1 MREIEGFEARV
12 RRLRRIPA
20 DEMRTR
26 DGRGALVAA
35 VARSFLGAPYL
46 ARPLERPGPE
56 RLVVNVSAFDCVTY
70 VETVLAL
77 ARVLSP
83 DGASTDAFVRALEYI
98 RYRGGRI
105 DGYASRLHYF
115 TDWIRDNRAK
125 GVICDLTPQIGGAPW
140 DKRVDYMTAHR
151 DRYPPLADDETFRR
165 MASVESELTA
175 MPKHHLPR
183 ERVRAQEDLILDGD
197 ILAVTAAQPGMDV
210 LHVGFALRRRGRV
223 HLLHASETA
232 GRVDVSPETLHRYLH
247 RRQSRT
253 GLLIAR
259 ACGDERE

>member
-1 MREIEGFEARV
+1 MREIEGFEARL
-12 RRLRRIPA
+12 RRLRQIPV
-20 DEMRTR
+20 DDMRAG
-26 DGRGALVAA
+26 DGQGALVAA
-35 VARSFLGAPYL
+35 VAHSFLGAPYL
-46 ARPLERPGPE
+46 ARPLEQPGPE
-56 RLVVNVSAFDCVTY
+56 RLVVNLSAFDCVTY

-77 ARVLSP
+77 TRVLSS
-83 DGASTDAFVRALEYI
+83 DGASAAAFVRALECI

-125 GVICDLTPQIGGAPW
+125 GVIRDLTPEVGGAPW
-140 DKRVDYMTAHR
+140 DKRIDFMTAHR

-165 MASVESELTA
+165 VAVVEAELTA
-175 MPKHHLPR
+175 MRKHHLPR
-183 ERVRAQEDLILDGD
+183 ERFRSREALIRDGD
-197 ILAVTAAQPGMDV
+197 ILAVTSAQAGMDV

-247 RRQSRT
+247 RRRIRT

-259 ACGDERE
+259 VCGDGRE